1 MNRGIDHL
9 VLCVNDLDQAR
20 ETYAA
25 LGFTTTP
32 RAIHPFGT
40 GNSLVQLQGNFLELL
55 AVVDSSKFAPPATG
69 KFSFGAFNDTF
80 LSKREGMSMLVFE
93 GHGAESDQAEFAN
106 KGLETYDV
114 FHFERPAKQPNGE
127 TVTVAFSLAF
137 ATAPSMPEAAFFT
150 CQQHAPEYFWKP
162 EYQKHANGAVA
173 VTEVVM
179 VADELSD
186 VGGFLGAL
194 QAPGAVSNE
203 TDILHVKTARGAVT
217 VMTPHRFSDRFG
229 EEAPG
234 PASPHFAAFQIAVA
248 DIDQTEKLLSDNSVS
263 FRRTADKL
271 QISAA
276 SAFGTVLE
284 FTQKR

>member
-20 ETYAA
+20 KTYAA

-55 AVVDSSKFAPPATG
+55 AVVDSSKFAPPTTG

-80 LSKREGMSMLVFE
+80 LSRREGMSMLVFE
-93 GHGAESDQAEFAN
+93 GHGAESDQAEFAK

-137 ATAPSMPEAAFFT
+137 ATDPSMPEAAFFT

-162 EYQKHANGAVA
+162 EYQKHANGAVT

-179 VADELSD
+179 VADDLPG
-186 VGGFLGAL
+186 VGEFLGAL
-194 QAPGAVSNE
+194 QTPKAVSNE
-203 TDILHVKTARGAVT
+203 TDTLYVKTARGTVT
-217 VMTPHRFSDRFG
+217 VLTPQRFSDRFD

-234 PASPHFAAFQIAVA
+234 PTSPHFAAFQIAVA
-248 DIDQTEKLLSDNSVS
+248 DIDQAEKLLSDNSVP
-263 FRRTADKL
+263 FRRAAGKL
-271 QISAA
+271 QIGAA

-284 FTQKR
+284 FTQEG